1 MKSSLPDADM
11 QGVPAALMRAAL
23 RAREIAHQTNT
34 AIVYRKDGVLV
45 EEKVSADDV
54 RRFREEIASYITTG
68 YKESG

>member
-45 EEKVSADDV
+45 EEKVTAEDV
-54 RRFREEIASYITTG
+54 RRFREEVARFMN
-68 YKESG
+68 KD